1 MINKKILSEVYVKR
15 HKDSHK
21 YQFGSL
27 LVIGGSKRYSGSP
40 ALAALAAYRAGVD
53 LVTVAAPE
61 RAANIIASF
70 SPDIITFPLQ
80 GDYIRE
86 EHVDDLIDLAKKSS
100 AVVIGGGME
109 RHDETL
115 NAVAEFLDRV
125 NLTCVIDADAIYA
138 VADNMQSVRR
148 KDFVITPHSREFYV
162 LTNIEPWGM
171 DLKKKMEI
179 VNKLAVHLKTTILLK
194 GPVDII
200 SNGIKNDINR
210 TGCVEMTVG
219 GTGDTLAG
227 IIGSLMAQ
235 GNIPFDAACA
245 GAYINGKA
253 GELAAKK
260 LGVSM
265 LATDIIKNIS
275 KVIK

>member
-1 MINKKILSEVYVKR
+1 MIDKKILSQVYVKR
-15 HKDSHK
+15 NKDSHK

-27 LVIGGSKRYSGSP
+27 LVIGGSRRYSGSP

-61 RAANIIASF
+61 RAADIIASF
-70 SPDIITFPLQ
+70 SPNIITHPLQ

-100 AVVIGGGME
+100 AVVIGGGIE
-109 RHDETL
+109 KHDETL
-115 NAVAEFLDRV
+115 NAVIDFLDRI
-125 NLTCVIDADAIYA
+125 NLTCVVDADAIYA
-138 VADNMQSVRR
+138 VADNMQSVRM

-162 LTNIEPWGM
+162 LTNVEPWGM
-171 DLKKKMEI
+171 DLKKRMEI
-179 VNKLAVHLKTTILLK
+179 VNRIAMHLKTTILLK
-194 GPVDII
+194 GPEDII
-200 SNGIKNDINR
+200 SNGLKHEVNKA
-210 TGCVEMTVG
+210 GCVEMTVG

-227 IIGSLMAQ
+227 IIGSLLAQ

-265 LATDIIKNIS
+265 LATDIIGNIS